1 MLALSFHAIFEG
13 LAVGL
18 EEEQHDV
25 WTLFA
30 GKDFFFQL
38 SKQEFFKVVCNEKH
52 GGGGRHTFALGLRPW
67 RSRFVCRLILLSS
80 FVSINISV
88 SAK

>member
-1 MLALSFHAIFEG
+1 VLALSFHAIFEG

-30 GKDFFFQL
+30 GKDF
-38 SKQEFFKVVCNEKH
+38 S
-52 GGGGRHTFALGLRPW
+52 TT
-67 RSRFVCRLILLSS
+67 
-80 FVSINISV
+80 
-88 SAK
+88 

>member
-30 GKDFFFQL
+30 GNLGPVFTVNPFHFGWYLPRILWGDGDQFNFFAVKGTV
-38 SKQEFFKVVCNEKH
+38 SRE
-52 GGGGRHTFALGLRPW
+52 LRW
-67 RSRFVCRLILLSS
+67 ELLN
-80 FVSINISV
+80 IN
-88 SAK
+88 